1 MATGWCDSLP
11 NYLVSLGER
20 LAVFWNKFM
29 TAVRKS
35 RGPFGADQVPLLML
49 PKRIDAAMV
58 QFYTLEKGEIY
69 NSNLPETSGKACF
82 ASLGWLLTVTRD
94 QGELKFNMLH
104 PSNHRAQ
111 IQLPGLL
118 RCPLENIWKFVLSSN
133 PRSTLDYIVMF
144 QTATSLG
151 FCRPG
156 LGGQG
161 WKHLR
166 FEGHNFIRDLTH
178 YQGSFYVVDQSGRVS
193 VVCEIEDPKRAHL
206 SVVAPDIPSQEQLLG
221 PMKGIKQPYLVESA
235 GSLLVVLCTSYHN
248 HYESTIGCR
257 VFKVPFSSWSD
268 SEVKDLGNRA
278 LFLSNSSSSFS
289 IEVSG
294 NSGCKPNCIY
304 FMNSKRVTPFV
315 DLDVG
320 IFNME
325 DGTIDRDSF
334 NTVFAEIRES
344 HLWIQPSF

>member
-1 MATGWCDSLP
+1 
-11 NYLVSLGER
+11 
-20 LAVFWNKFM
+20 
-29 TAVRKS
+29 
-35 RGPFGADQVPLLML
+35 ML

-58 QFYTLEKGEIY
+58 QFYTLAKGEIY
-69 NSNLPETSGKACF
+69 NANLPEISGKVCF

-104 PSNHRAQ
+104 PSNHHAQ

-118 RCPLENIWKFVLSSN
+118 RCPLKNIWKFALSSN

-144 QTATSLG
+144 QTATTLG

-166 FEGHNFIRDLTH
+166 FEGHNYIRDLTH
-178 YQGSFYVVDQSGRVS
+178 YQGSFYVVDETGRVS

-206 SVVAPDIPSQEQLLG
+206 SVVAPEIPSEEQLLG
-221 PMKGIKQPYLVESA
+221 PKKGIKQLYLVESA

-248 HYESTIGCR
+248 QYESTIGCR
-257 VFKVPFSSWSD
+257 VFKVPFSNGNSWSD

-289 IEVSG
+289 IEGSG

-304 FMNSKRVTPFV
+304 FLNSKRVSPFV

-325 DGTIDRDSF
+325 DGTIDRHFSNSF
-334 NTVFAEIRES
+334 NSGFEEIRES